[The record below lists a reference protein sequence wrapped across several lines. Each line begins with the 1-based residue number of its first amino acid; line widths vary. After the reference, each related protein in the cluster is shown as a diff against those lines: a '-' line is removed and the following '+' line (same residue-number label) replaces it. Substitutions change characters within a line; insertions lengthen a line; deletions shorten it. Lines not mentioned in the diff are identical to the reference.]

1 MELFLGEYKPVQQD
15 YGLHLRLSG
24 ESAQVAPTTPSTKAG
39 SYGVSIR
46 VQGIDG
52 HPYLVL
58 NNAERGRPLS
68 ESAQSRPQPL
78 PHRGGPRPADR
89 VDEACSASH
98 PPALPGAKW
107 SPKVARPSE
116 DPPGTPEGGEGP
128 PEPPQQGEAEGRI
141 PAEGPGESLG
151 PTSPQAQSPME
162 SEKLGQRVRGGPPK
176 PPSPPLLP
184 GSPAPSGDPKG
195 PGVRDGGSEEPGS
208 PDGSRDAG
216 TPRPDLLPFR
226 RQDSDGSRSRRSSA
240 SSAATAPP
248 ATPSSPRLLAGERDG
263 ALHANNVNRH
273 ENRRYIPFLPGTGRD
288 VDTGSLSGV
297 DQLIEKFDQ
306 GGAPRRGRSGKR
318 GRVRPG
324 DWKRSRSVD
333 SADGPFP
340 FSLRGDPA
348 YLDEFNRNLGKSTE
362 HLLRPSQVCQQQK
375 PHDRRSARRPPSG
388 QAPDAPEGT
397 SRTPKPGKQKQQHRP
412 ENKAVPDRKAGKLA
426 ALPAQARK
434 GDDEVRLATA
444 TLQLQNHVSAAAP
457 ESTTKKISLRTF
469 PAAPGTQA
477 TPDLLKGQKE
487 VAQQGHEETAKQILF
502 NYLREGIDN
511 DDVTKRK
518 VNLVFEKIQTLRSRA
533 AASAQGSSQA
543 AESSLELK
551 TLLEQKSKLSKEVT
565 ELQKKL
571 DLEMQNQQNL
581 REERDQTRGSLEEL
595 QRQHEGKV
603 EENAELQKQIG
614 QGQTELRKTLEELFR
629 VRMEREQHQLEIRD
643 LQDQLSE
650 MHDELDSA
658 KHSEDG
664 EKAALIEELLQM
676 KHELQEILISREEQE
691 DLLRRRERELTA
703 LKGVLKDEVSS
714 HDQEMDRLKEQYDAE
729 LQALRDSVDEATQN
743 IVALASRES
752 PMARNGP
759 EGQVR
764 ALAEENEKLRARVRE
779 LELDA
784 AQLEN
789 EVDAVCGGDG
799 EVWERVRKLEGE
811 KQQLQEALA
820 RAEEQDREMVS
831 ATRALEKQL
840 EDVQRSLS
848 QTTQEQQQLMAK
860 LKEETKEKEQLRRA
874 MREMEKEHWQTDKTI
889 EKLRKE
895 VAEVTEASRAS
906 TLELQN
912 QLSEAREKTR
922 KELGEMQR
930 QLLEKT
936 QEADK
941 SRKAT
946 QKLQDETLLLE
957 EELRAHRRAQDEALT
972 KRQLLEQ
979 TLKGLEYELEA
990 KSHLKEDQGR
1000 QVKLMEDKVSQLEM
1014 ELDEE
1019 RNSSDLLSE
1028 RVAWS
1033 REQIEQMRSELV
1045 QERASRQNLECDKI
1059 SLERQNKD
1067 LKSRILHLEE
1077 SHRSGKE
1084 GLVTQMEARLSEL
1097 EEQLD
1102 AEKRD
1107 RVTLQVNNRRLERRV
1122 KELVMQVDDD
1132 HLSLT
1137 DQKDQLSLRLKA
1149 MKRQMEEAEEEIDRL
1164 ESAKKKLQRELE
1176 EQVDVNEQLQGQLNA
1191 VRKDLRWKRSSSR
1204 VLDDLDDDDF
1214 STDGESVYE
1223 GTVAHTFSK
1232 NGSPPS

>member
-1 MELFLGEYKPVQQD
+1 MELFLGEYKSVQQD
-15 YGLHLRLSG
+15 YGLHVRLSG
-24 ESAQVAPTTPSTKAG
+24 ESAQVPRTAPSAKAG

-58 NNAERGRPLS
+58 NNAERGRLLP
-68 ESAQSRPQPL
+68 ESAQPQPL
-78 PHRGGPRPADR
+78 PLRGGPGPADR
-89 VDEACSASH
+89 VNEAWSASH
-98 PPALPGAKW
+98 PPTLPGARW
-107 SPKVARPSE
+107 GPGAPRPSE
-116 DPPGTPEGGEGP
+116 DSSGAPEGGEEP
-128 PEPPQQGEAEGRI
+128 PEPPQQDEAEGQSL
-141 PAEGPGESLG
+141 AEGPGESPG
-151 PTSPQAQSPME
+151 PTSPQARSPAE
-162 SEKLGQRVRGGPPK
+162 GEKLGQGVRSGLPK

-184 GSPAPSGDPKG
+184 GSPAPSGDPKS
-195 PGVRDGGSEEPGS
+195 PGARDGGSEGPGS

-248 ATPSSPRLLAGERDG
+248 GAPSPPRLPAGEREG

-306 GGAPRRGRSGKR
+306 GGARRRGRSGKR

-333 SADGPFP
+333 SVDGLFP

-348 YLDEFNRNLGKSTE
+348 YLDEFSRNLGKSTE

-375 PHDRRSARRPPSG
+375 PHDRRPAGRPPSG
-388 QAPDAPEGT
+388 RASDPPEA
-397 SRTPKPGKQKQQHRP
+397 PGKQKQQPRQRP
-412 ENKAVPDRKAGKLA
+412 ENKAVPDRKAGKLP

-434 GDDEVRLATA
+434 GDDEVRSATA
-444 TLQLQNHVSAAAP
+444 TLQLQNHVSAAPP
-457 ESTTKKISLRTF
+457 ESTTKKISLKTF
-469 PAAPGTQA
+469 PAAPGTQV

-502 NYLREGIDN
+502 NYLRVGIDN

-533 AASAQGSSQA
+533 AGSAQGSS
-543 AESSLELK
+543 
-551 TLLEQKSKLSKEVT
+551 
-565 ELQKKL
+565 
-571 DLEMQNQQNL
+571 QNQQNL
-581 REERDQTRGSLEEL
+581 REERDQTRGSLQEL

-658 KHSEDG
+658 KHSDDG

-676 KHELQEILISREEQE
+676 KQELQEILISREEQE

-703 LKGVLKDEVSS
+703 LKGALKDEVSS

-752 PMARNGP
+752 PTARNGP

-784 AQLEN
+784 AQLED

-831 ATRALEKQL
+831 TTRALEKQL

-860 LKEETKEKEQLRRA
+860 LKEETKEKEQLRSA
-874 MREMEKEHWQTDKTI
+874 MREMEKEHWQSDKTI

-895 VAEVTEASRAS
+895 MAEVTEASRAS
-906 TLELQN
+906 TLELQS

-946 QKLQDETLLLE
+946 QKLQDETRLLE

-979 TLKGLEYELEA
+979 ALKGLEYELEA

-1084 GLVTQMEARLSEL
+1084 GLVAQMEARLSEL

-1107 RVTLQVNNRRLERRV
+1107 RVNLQVNNRRLERRV

-1204 VLDDLDDDDF
+1204 MLDDLDDDDF

-1223 GTVAHTFSK
+1223 GTVAHAFSK